1 MPERM
6 IQFGRIGIEA
16 LPRWAF
22 FPLEHLVVAR
32 PRTRVGAMKVSLRFT
47 AGMLPPWSHGESYG
61 VAQQFLEDPQRSD
74 PEKLERIQT
83 GPRLAGSADFLTETS
98 YYRLWYVHEQD
109 CLVSAIYGCKCA
121 RRREPDAVN
130 EVMDC
135 HRMITSLQIS
145 GLAPEVAPEALAPRA
160 TASDFEHHA

>member
-16 LPRWAF
+16 LPRWAY

-32 PRTRVGAMKVSLRFT
+32 PRTRVGAMKISLRCT
-47 AGMLPPWSHGESYG
+47 SGMLPPWSHAESFH
-61 VAQQFLEDPQRSD
+61 VAQQFLEDPQRAD
-74 PEKLERIQT
+74 PAKVERIQT
-83 GPRLAGSADFLTETS
+83 GARLVGSADFLTETS

-121 RRREPDAVN
+121 RRREPDAVD

-135 HRMITSLQIS
+135 HRMITSLHIT
-145 GLAPEVAPEALAPRA
+145 GLAPEVAADAVASRAPGGEV
-160 TASDFEHHA
+160 EHHA